1 MWVVTSLC
9 ATLSDY
15 TTMVEFMRREFVTEA
30 FVVYDHKQSHLQL
43 CCLIDEDE
51 EVNNASHW
59 FPNYTVQEFDDDI
72 VELDQPL
79 SMEGCMLISM
89 SNSDLIHTKNLKN
102 TRSRLCERLG
112 LTVPA
117 IATVLEPS

>member
-1 MWVVTSLC
+1 MDN
-9 ATLSDY
+9 LS
-15 TTMVEFMRREFVTEA
+15 
-30 FVVYDHKQSHLQL
+30 FVVYDHKQGYLQL

-72 VELDQPL
+72 AELDQPL
-79 SMEGCMLISM
+79 SIEGCMLISM

-102 TRSRLCERLG
+102 TRSFFASALDWQS
-112 LTVPA
+112 P
-117 IATVLEPS
+117 P